1 VACPAVGRDIAQT
14 SKDRIR
20 GATTLTG
27 SLRRFVT
34 GDPAT
39 AALGGEPIICGCAS
53 DDAFAPIPAIRATT
67 IEPTSSIESVCGILA
82 KLGILSRKN
91 RRPRAPP
98 APIPPQTVALP
109 PPPQGPAFAS
119 HLC

>member
-1 VACPAVGRDIAQT
+1 MQN
-14 SKDRIR
+14 R
-20 GATTLTG
+20 GGNATWHWHGAAATTLTG

-82 KLGILSRKN
+82 KLGILSR
-91 RRPRAPP
+91 
-98 APIPPQTVALP
+98 
-109 PPPQGPAFAS
+109 
-119 HLC
+119 